1 MIQLHGLSPIDVEL
15 ADRLWA
21 LETKDE
27 VMLWIGSL
35 PTKRLRARAIGLYHL
50 MLIESLD
57 EAMDLD
63 DLSLANE
70 VIDSVK

>member
-27 VMLWIGSL
+27 VMLSVCEL
-35 PTKRLRARAIGLYHL
+35 EP
-50 MLIESLD
+50 
-57 EAMDLD
+57 
-63 DLSLANE
+63 LAC
-70 VIDSVK
+70 II

>member
-1 MIQLHGLSPIDVEL
+1 MIQLHGLSPLQVEI
-15 ADRLWA
+15 ADHLWA
-21 LETKDE
+21 LDTKEE
-27 VMLWIGSL
+27 VKAFIAAL
-35 PTKRLRARAIGLYHL
+35 PTKHLRAQAIGLYHL

-57 EAMDLD
+57 EVMDLD